1 MRLVFIYILSM
12 MASLSALAQKVKR
25 VEGEYTYVAPKN
37 VTQEYAVN
45 YAIEQ
50 ARKTAIANEFGTLV
64 SQTSTTRI
72 ENVDGQSKANVT
84 LIGENELNGIWLEDI
99 EEPVV
104 RQEFI
109 DNTFVVTA
117 KVRGKARERSLAE
130 VEFNYTILRNGKDD
144 RRNES
149 DQFRSGD
156 DMYLSF
162 QSPVDGYVA
171 VYLVDADDQAFCLL
185 PYRGQ
190 REGIYRVKANQRYLF
205 FSSQEAPVEEQAV
218 VDEYQM
224 TCERSDETNR
234 IYVVFSPNEFTK
246 AVDESADSQLP
257 RQLSFEDFQKWLSK
271 CRIADKRMSSRH
283 RVITVQ
289 K

>member
-99 EEPVV
+99 WEPVV

-162 QSPVDGYVA
+162 
-171 VYLVDADDQAFCLL
+171 
-185 PYRGQ
+185 
-190 REGIYRVKANQRYLF
+190 
-205 FSSQEAPVEEQAV
+205 
-218 VDEYQM
+218 
-224 TCERSDETNR
+224 
-234 IYVVFSPNEFTK
+234 
-246 AVDESADSQLP
+246 
-257 RQLSFEDFQKWLSK
+257 
-271 CRIADKRMSSRH
+271 
-283 RVITVQ
+283 
-289 K
+289 